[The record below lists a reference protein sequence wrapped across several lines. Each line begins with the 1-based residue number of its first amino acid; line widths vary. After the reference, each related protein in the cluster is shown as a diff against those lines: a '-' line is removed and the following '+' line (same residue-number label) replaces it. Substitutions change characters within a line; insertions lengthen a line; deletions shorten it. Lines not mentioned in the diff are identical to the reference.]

1 MPVPCEVSGTFAPA
15 GDVDFYSF
23 RAAKG
28 EKIIVE
34 MYGERQS
41 GQIDPFLAAFDG
53 AGKRLF
59 SGDDAPSRNIG
70 QLRFTTTTRD
80 ARWEFTAPADGVY
93 SVQVRD
99 LYFQQRGEPRFVYRL
114 SIRRPR
120 PDFRLVA
127 VPIHDIHPD
136 ATTIGRG
143 GPGLARRAGRT
154 RGRLRRADRDRR
166 RPTCPRACRVPRW

>member
-1 MPVPCEVSGTFAPA
+1 MF
-15 GDVDFYSF
+15 
-23 RAAKG
+23 
-28 EKIIVE
+28 
-34 MYGERQS
+34 GERQS
-41 GQIDPFLAAFDG
+41 GLIDPFLAAFDA

-59 SGDDAPSRNIG
+59 SGDDAANRNIG

-99 LYFQQRGEPRFVYRL
+99 LYFQQRGEPRFMYRL

-136 ATTIGRG
+136 ATTSAAGAGAGSTCWPCARTASTSRSRRGDRPAPGR
-143 GPGLARRAGRT
+143 
-154 RGRLRRADRDRR
+154 
-166 RPTCPRACRVPRW
+166 VV

>member
-1 MPVPCEVSGTFAPA
+1 MQRRGRRSSPRC
-15 GDVDFYSF
+15 
-23 RAAKG
+23 
-28 EKIIVE
+28 I
-34 MYGERQS
+34 GERQS

-53 AGKRLF
+53 TGKRLF
-59 SGDDAPSRNIG
+59 SSDDAPNRNIG

-143 GPGLARRAGRT
+143 GRGWLDVLASREDGFDAPIRNHGDGPAPGGVVCPGGDRAGQDVGPPGL
-154 RGRLRRADRDRR
+154 
-166 RPTCPRACRVPRW
+166 